1 MWSLSEPGDASPGGP
16 PRPMPGGGVAK
27 RPFHFFFLV
36 DCSGSM
42 TPHGKIQ
49 ALNAAVEEMLPHL
62 ESVSADNV
70 HSEILVRA
78 LAFADGCSWHV
89 ERPTPPGEL
98 RWPPLRARGMTDLGT
113 ALSALAEQLHTPP
126 MPARAFPPAV
136 VLVSDGKPTD
146 DFEAGLAALAATE
159 WGARAQRFAIAIGA
173 DADRTMLA
181 RFIGD
186 PEVPVLEA
194 RSADHL
200 KNLLQFVSTVAMQR
214 SLPSDGVNRLP
225 PPPAAADSGDGWV

>member
-1 MWSLSEPGDASPGGP
+1 MASISGGLPG
-16 PRPMPGGGVAK
+16 PMPGGGVAK

-62 ESVSADNV
+62 ESVSHDNV

-78 LAFADGCSWHV
+78 ISFSDGYAWHV
-89 ERPTPPGEL
+89 RQPTPPGEL
-98 RWPPLRARGMTDLGT
+98 RWPPLRARGMTDLGAALT
-113 ALSALAEQLHTPP
+113 ALAAELHTPP
-126 MPARAFPPAV
+126 MPPRAFPPAV

-146 DFEAGLAALAATE
+146 DHEAGLATLAATE
-159 WGARAQRFAIAIGA
+159 WGSKSQRFAIAIGA
-173 DADRTMLA
+173 DADRGMLA
-181 RFIGD
+181 QFVGD
-186 PEVPVLEA
+186 PDVPVLEA

-200 KNLLQFVSTVAMQR
+200 KHLLQFVSSVAMQR
-214 SLPSDGVNRLP
+214 SLPSDGKSQLP
-225 PPPAAADSGDGWV
+225 PPPVAVEAGDGWV